1 MAGRLDL
8 IIESLLFS
16 TDRPLSHSDICE
28 LLPENTKD
36 DINAAIISLRDYYD
50 SLERSFALTEVA
62 TGFQFRTK
70 PEYGQ
75 YLVKMLKTSGSRL
88 SQAAMETLAVIA
100 YQQPIMRHE
109 IERLRGVDSGGII
122 RTLLDKGLVRI
133 MGRKNLPG
141 RPLIYGTTKKFL
153 EVFGLKEIESLPK
166 LKEIKDFGG
175 NAEKGY
181 QITKTRQKADEFS
194 FVGAKIQNSTGKE
207 SEGKQE
213 NSETSGQQNQ
223 YNQ

>member
-1 MAGRLDL
+1 MAHNLEL

-16 TDRPLSHSDICE
+16 TDRPLTHSDIHE
-28 LLPENTKD
+28 LLPENAKD
-36 DINAAIISLRDYYD
+36 DINAAIISLCDYYS
-50 SLERSFALTEVA
+50 SLGRSFILTEVA

-70 PEYGQ
+70 PEYSQ
-75 YLVKMLKTSGSRL
+75 HLIKMFKTSGSRL
-88 SQAAMETLAVIA
+88 SKAAMETLAVIA

-109 IERLRGVDSGGII
+109 IERIRGVDSGGIV

-175 NAEKGY
+175 NAEEVY
-181 QITKTRQKADEFS
+181 NITKTEQKADEFS
-194 FVGAKIQNSTGKE
+194 FVNTRIHNSTGKE
-207 SEGKQE
+207 SAGKQE
-213 NSETSGQQNQ
+213 NS
-223 YNQ
+223 

>member
-1 MAGRLDL
+1 MACRLDL

-16 TDRPLSHSDICE
+16 ADRPLSYSDIQE

-36 DINAAIISLRDYYD
+36 EINAAVISLRDYYE
-50 SLERSFALTEVA
+50 SLERSFILTEVA

-70 PEYGQ
+70 PEFGQ
-75 YLVKMLKTSGSRL
+75 YLVKMFKVSSSRL
-88 SQAAMETLAVIA
+88 SQAATETLAIIA

-109 IERLRGVDSGGII
+109 IERLRGVDSGGIV

-153 EVFGLKEIESLPK
+153 EVFGLKELESLPK
-166 LKEIKDFGG
+166 LKEIKDLGG
-175 NAEKGY
+175 NAEEGY
-181 QITKTRQKADEFS
+181 KITKTPQTADEFS
-194 FVGAKIQNSTGKE
+194 FVSTTRQNSTEKG
-207 SEGKQE
+207 SERQQE
-213 NSETSGQQNQ
+213 CSETIE
-223 YNQ
+223 

>member
-1 MAGRLDL
+1 MVCRLDL

-16 TDRPLSHSDICE
+16 ADRPLSYSDIQE
-28 LLPENTKD
+28 LLPENTRD
-36 DINAAIISLRDYYD
+36 EINAALILLRDYYE
-50 SLERSFALTEVA
+50 SMERSFILTEVA

-70 PEYGQ
+70 PEYSQ
-75 YLVKMLKTSGSRL
+75 YLVKMFKVSSSRL
-88 SQAAMETLAVIA
+88 SQAATETLAIIA

-109 IERLRGVDSGGII
+109 IERLRGVDSGGIV

-153 EVFGLKEIESLPK
+153 EVFGLKELESLPK

-175 NAEKGY
+175 NAEEGY
-181 QITKTRQKADEFS
+181 KITKTPQTADEFS
-194 FVGAKIQNSTGKE
+194 FVSTTRQNSTEKG
-207 SEGKQE
+207 S
-213 NSETSGQQNQ
+213 
-223 YNQ
+223 

>member
-1 MAGRLDL
+1 MSKLDL
-8 IIESLLFS
+8 IIESLLFA
-16 TDRPLSHSDICE
+16 TDRPLSHSDIYE

-36 DINAAIISLRDYYD
+36 DINAAIVSLRDYYD
-50 SLERSFALTEVA
+50 SLERSFILTEVV

-70 PEYGQ
+70 SEYSQ
-75 YLVKMLKTSGSRL
+75 YLVKMFKASGSRL

-109 IERLRGVDSGGII
+109 IERFRGVDSGGII

-175 NAEKGY
+175 SAEEGY
-181 QITKTRQKADEFS
+181 NITKTQQKTDEFS
-194 FVGAKIQNSTGKE
+194 FVGTKIQNSTGKG
-207 SEGKQE
+207 SEGKQDA
-213 NSETSGQQNQ
+213 SGAPEQ
-223 YNQ
+223 